1 MNPYFTLHGS
11 CAKNGSS
18 PQKELTFERNID
30 LCSLPGDR
38 LNIRR
43 KGKRS
48 QRPPWLQFRFGL
60 AIATPLGSG
69 KHVPIDRILTEAISL
84 FGV

>member
-1 MNPYFTLHGS
+1 MFIARRSIKYQ
-11 CAKNGSS
+11 AKGKTQQSPHNGSTLGS
-18 PQKELTFERNID
+18 I
-30 LCSLPGDR
+30 
-38 LNIRR
+38 
-43 KGKRS
+43 
-48 QRPPWLQFRFGL
+48 WFGL